1 MKSCPNDFVYT
12 NKRIYRKNEM
22 KSFFLFVH
30 IEWLKDQ
37 KLCNKGF
44 FKAKVND
51 LEKLTNKKIVV
62 YGLSQCTQKIL
73 NKIADPFNKTIVG
86 EGA

>member
-1 MKSCPNDFVYT
+1 MILYT
-12 NKRIYRKNEM
+12 EKRIYGKNEM

-51 LEKLTNKKIVV
+51 LEK
-62 YGLSQCTQKIL
+62 STQKKL
-73 NKIADPFNKTIVG
+73 WFMVYHSAPRRF
-86 EGA
+86 